1 MEARERGPRAR
12 PCSRVLELTYGLDA
26 ADEFLLRQR
35 SLAGAF
41 DDQHYWDVVTVLD
54 VLWELDPG
62 DLPPTWDLARFEQ
75 YLGVVLE
82 HV

>member
-1 MEARERGPRAR
+1 MRWNLAVA
-12 PCSRVLELTYGLDA
+12 YGLA
-26 ADEFLLRQR
+26 AAERFLEHHREL
-35 SLAGAF
+35 SADTE

-54 VLWELDPG
+54 VLSELDPD